1 MSTTMFDA
9 REALVRGS
17 VYDRQMPAAPID
29 HPAAYDTYFHT
40 HDRLSYIGAER
51 TIPPAAAARIPVPVG
66 MFIPPVPPPHH
77 NFFGQVHS
85 LFLAETLVTDPCILQ
100 RFFFFSKA
108 TTFLGCTSCNVD
120 ACSKIATSSLCKWK
134 TLLVFH
140 LQLRYSLRLT
150 FFVLWL
156 TFLRYTVQHDLQI
169 FLISIPG
176 VICAKF

>member
-85 LFLAETLVTDPCILQ
+85 LFLDEALVTNQCMVPL
-100 RFFFFSKA
+100 FLKA
-108 TTFLGCTSCNVD
+108 TTFLGFAS
-120 ACSKIATSSLCKWK
+120 
-134 TLLVFH
+134 
-140 LQLRYSLRLT
+140 
-150 FFVLWL
+150 
-156 TFLRYTVQHDLQI
+156 
-169 FLISIPG
+169 
-176 VICAKF
+176 

>member
-77 NFFGQVHS
+77 NFFGQVHC
-85 LFLAETLVTDPCILQ
+85 LFLGETLVTNPVFSRL
-100 RFFFFSKA
+100 FSKA
-108 TTFLGCTSCNVD
+108 TTFLGSASYVVR
-120 ACSKIATSSLCKWK
+120 ARRKVATSLLCK
-134 TLLVFH
+134 
-140 LQLRYSLRLT
+140 
-150 FFVLWL
+150 
-156 TFLRYTVQHDLQI
+156 
-169 FLISIPG
+169 
-176 VICAKF
+176 

>member
-85 LFLAETLVTDPCILQ
+85 LFLDETLVTNPCILQ
-100 RFFFFSKA
+100 
-108 TTFLGCTSCNVD
+108 L
-120 ACSKIATSSLCKWK
+120 
-134 TLLVFH
+134 
-140 LQLRYSLRLT
+140 
-150 FFVLWL
+150 FFVFKRRRFSVLRVI
-156 TFLRYTVQHDLQI
+156 TFVLFAKSRRVHFVNEKH
-169 FLISIPG
+169 FLFFNMLVAIYD
-176 VICAKF
+176 